1 MDKIFRIS
9 LKAAR
14 VNAGMTQREAA
25 KRIGVSLSTLQNY
38 ETGHTIPDWVT
49 VKKIETAYGVQ
60 ADNFFFHENYA

>member
-38 ETGHTIPDWVT
+38 ETGHTIAHWVT
-49 VKKIETAYGVQ
+49 VKKIEPAYGVQ
-60 ADNFFFHENYA
+60 ADNKFFHENYA